1 MRRNS
6 FMKYELTRK
15 QIQKNYCILKI
26 KVLQSVKIEYLW
38 MKFAEEANAAE
49 GVTLSGFP
57 QGKGTANGHNF
68 GEAH

>member
-1 MRRNS
+1 MDEVCRRS
-6 FMKYELTRK
+6 Y
-15 QIQKNYCILKI
+15 
-26 KVLQSVKIEYLW
+26 
-38 MKFAEEANAAE
+38 AAE

>member
-1 MRRNS
+1 
-6 FMKYELTRK
+6 
-15 QIQKNYCILKI
+15 
-26 KVLQSVKIEYLW
+26 VLQSVKIEYLW

-57 QGKGTANGHNF
+57 QGKRTANGHNF

>member
-1 MRRNS
+1 M
-6 FMKYELTRK
+6 
-15 QIQKNYCILKI
+15 
-26 KVLQSVKIEYLW
+26 
-38 MKFAEEANAAE
+38 FAEEAFAAE